1 MIIKCNL
8 KKTSPSKRWAK
19 HFSIIS
25 MHAISGYLSI
35 NLSMIATKY
44 FPVASGCVGVHSP
57 RPLVP
62 IVRLVPMDCHST
74 NGILCWCTSH
84 KLRILNFFF
93 RMPWLQAVY
102 KWYDWHQCIGTY
114 HWYSIGDVHLLL
126 GFPMATCTWTATWSP
141 AEYVTNHNNFLKYN
155 TSVNYCSSL
164 RSWRDFARECFCFGR
179 AVNASRLRV

>member
-8 KKTSPSKRWAK
+8 KKTSPSKRLAK
-19 HFSIIS
+19 YFSIIS

-74 NGILCWCTSH
+74 IGILCWCASH
-84 KLRILNFFF
+84 KLRVLKLFF
-93 RMPWLQAVY
+93 RMPLQQALY

-114 HWYSIGDVHLLL
+114 PLVFHWWRASIIGISDSYLYLDSYL
-126 GFPMATCTWTATWSP
+126 I
-141 AEYVTNHNNFLKYN
+141 
-155 TSVNYCSSL
+155 
-164 RSWRDFARECFCFGR
+164 
-179 AVNASRLRV
+179 ASRVRDQS